1 MRAMLRQKRRRETA
15 NILDTLTKGEKDASD
30 VEASDVEAKLRVPA
44 AGIDDVRN
52 AVYDF
57 LKKMDFR
64 EVSVVKLVSVDPEKG
79 TWEAEAEVY
88 TPNKAIRALGLPV
101 QREVLDCRD
110 YLLRVDGQLKII
122 AYGPKDSVKEA

>member
-1 MRAMLRQKRRRETA
+1 MA
-15 NILDTLTKGEKDASD
+15 NILDTLTKGEKQ
-30 VEASDVEAKLRVPA
+30 ESDVEAKLRVPA

-57 LKKMDFR
+57 LKKQMDFR
-64 EVSVVKLVSVDPEKG
+64 EMSVVKLVSIDPEKG

-122 AYGPKDSVKEA
+122 AYGPKDSVGEK